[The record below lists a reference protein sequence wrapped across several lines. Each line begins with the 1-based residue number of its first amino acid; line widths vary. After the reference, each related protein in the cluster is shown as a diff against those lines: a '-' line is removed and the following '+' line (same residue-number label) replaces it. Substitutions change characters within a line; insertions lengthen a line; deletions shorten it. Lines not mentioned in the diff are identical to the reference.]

1 MKNATAL
8 ISIIAFTGMV
18 LPVMVSAQV
27 ETTVEV
33 KTEPGRVEGRGF
45 LGMFGN
51 REAAQEERQQQRAEN
66 KGTDV
71 QTRSMNVSAEARMNL
86 EENRKV
92 RIEKHADR
100 IYGTLS
106 AALERLSGFEAK
118 VEARLDELEEKDID
132 VSLSREKLEAASTA
146 RVTATANIATLEA
159 DLKATLGAE
168 TSRNEIMAIMKEARK
183 ELVDV
188 RKAYAAVLIQM
199 RADVNASK

>member
-27 ETTVEV
+27 ETSVEV

-45 LGMFGN
+45 FGVFGN
-51 REAAQEERQQQRAEN
+51 REAAQEERKQYRAED
-66 KGTDV
+66 KG
-71 QTRSMNVSAEARMNL
+71 TRSMNTSAEARMNL
-86 EENRKV
+86 ESNRKE
-92 RIEKHADR
+92 RIEKHVDR

-118 VEARLDELEEKDID
+118 VETRLDELAGTGID
-132 VSLSREKLEAASTA
+132 VSLSREKLEVASTA
-146 RVTATANIATLEA
+146 RVTAAASIATLEA
-159 DLKATLGAE
+159 DLKAQLGAE
-168 TSRNEIMAIMKEARK
+168 TSRNEIMTIMKEARE

-188 RKAYAAVLIQM
+188 RKAYADVLMQM
-199 RADVNASK
+199 RIDVNASK

>member
-27 ETTVEV
+27 ETSVEV

-45 LGMFGN
+45 LGIFGN
-51 REAAQEERQQQRAEN
+51 REAAQEERQQYRAED
-66 KGTDV
+66 KG
-71 QTRSMNVSAEARMNL
+71 TRSMNTSAEVRMNL
-86 EENRKV
+86 ESNRKE

-118 VEARLDELEEKDID
+118 VETRLDELAGTGID

-146 RVTATANIATLEA
+146 RVAATTNIATLEA
-159 DLKATLGAE
+159 DLKTQLSAE
-168 TSRNEIMAIMKEARK
+168 TSRNEIMAIMKEAQK

-188 RKAYAAVLIQM
+188 RKAYADVLMQM